1 MCALTSRGRKL
12 LAHRRFYCC
21 SRGFALLLER
31 RDEQFNKELAFF
43 SRQKPHCTVVFL
55 NKRCQYLLRYN
66 HIVTITMIIAL
77 SV

>member
-1 MCALTSRGRKL
+1 MRSHRGEGNFWHTGAFIAVPVGL
-12 LAHRRFYCC
+12 LCC
-21 SRGFALLLER
+21 WKDVMNSLIKNSHSFRVRNPIAQLF
-31 RDEQFNKELAFF
+31 
-43 SRQKPHCTVVFL
+43 FL